1 MRFISKLIISAI
13 FTGVVSPFVMAADF
27 TLEPRAVLGMMDYQ
41 YEEVFAGSDNVKWS
55 DSIPFLGIGVTLGYK
70 NFSFDVYAQK
80 SDTGEDSTF
89 YENQLSIGDRYLIS
103 DYNATFNRNDYA
115 VNFGYSTDSLFGV
128 LSFVVGYKVGE
139 TKIGG
144 ARRNYLSEGG
154 DSSILS
160 LRSETTT
167 IKTKGPTIGVA
178 YGLPVGKSS
187 MIGINVAYAWLDG
200 DYESNQMTLAID
212 PEAITFGINWS
223 GPISNRLTYRIALDA
238 YQYPTQAFSTDNPNI
253 TIESIKEEIVSLK
266 ASLSYKFDL

>member
-1 MRFISKLIISAI
+1 MRFVSKLIISAI
-13 FTGVVSPFVMAADF
+13 FAGVVSPFVMAADF

-55 DSIPFLGIGVTLGYK
+55 DTIPFLGIGMTLGYK
-70 NFSFDVYAQK
+70 NFSFDVYVQK
-80 SDTGEDSTF
+80 SDTGEDSLFDSGGTF
-89 YENQLSIGDRYLIS
+89 STK
-103 DYNATFNRNDYA
+103 DYNATFNRDDYA
-115 VNFGYSTDSLFGV
+115 MNFGYSTDGLFGGL

-139 TKIGG
+139 TEVGG
-144 ARRNYLSEGG
+144 ARRRYRLEGG
-154 DSSILS
+154 DSSFFFFS
-160 LRSETTT
+160 SEITT

-200 DYESNQMTLAID
+200 DYESNQMTLAIE

-238 YQYPTQAFSTDNPNI
+238 YQYPTQALSTDDRLS
-253 TIESIKEEIVSLK
+253 IESIKEEIVSLK